1 MKMNLKTKKPEHIVR
16 KPFLTGSPADENTLK
31 SSAAFFGSLL
41 LVYFMSFML
50 CSFSGFGNAVIGVVV
65 NVLVIGIMVI
75 VFFNNGTNQGADAV
89 ARGEILY
96 QKEQKGLPFS
106 DSERSVCYHPMK
118 GFLTGLLGTL
128 PLIVIALVFAL
139 NVQII
144 MTDSGT
150 LPSWMQTYLRRAD
163 IGNALVQYTQ
173 TSAMSLTAYLRII
186 VRIALIP
193 FVTIIGTANSRGLLV
208 LERLSPILVLI
219 PAVSYGSGYLTGRGI
234 RTKVHTAISENDRRR
249 VRKERKARKA
259 RRDHSA
265 FRPPEKL
272 N

>member
-1 MKMNLKTKKPEHIVR
+1 
-16 KPFLTGSPADENTLK
+16 
-31 SSAAFFGSLL
+31 
-41 LVYFMSFML
+41 
-50 CSFSGFGNAVIGVVV
+50 
-65 NVLVIGIMVI
+65 
-75 VFFNNGTNQGADAV
+75 
-89 ARGEILY
+89 
-96 QKEQKGLPFS
+96 
-106 DSERSVCYHPMK
+106 
-118 GFLTGLLGTL
+118 
-128 PLIVIALVFAL
+128 
-139 NVQII
+139 
-144 MTDSGT
+144 
-150 LPSWMQTYLRRAD
+150 
-163 IGNALVQYTQ
+163 
-173 TSAMSLTAYLRII
+173 MSLTDYLRII

-193 FVTIIGTANSRGLLV
+193 FVNIIGTANSRGLLV